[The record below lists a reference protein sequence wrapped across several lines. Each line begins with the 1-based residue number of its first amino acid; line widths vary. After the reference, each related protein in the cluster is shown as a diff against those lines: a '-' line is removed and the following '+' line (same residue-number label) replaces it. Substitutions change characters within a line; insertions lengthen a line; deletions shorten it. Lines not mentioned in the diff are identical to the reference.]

1 MSDIESAGLA
11 AVSPDPSA
19 ATPARALAARRWL
32 ARAAIVLGLV
42 ALGLGVAR
50 IVVNGELR
58 ARLAGSFDSAPANFG
73 RTFLH
78 ETLLN
83 PWFYG
88 VLALVLLLER
98 LIPARP
104 EQKSLSRGAMQD
116 LLWMPFALFSQAF
129 FMPLHIL
136 FLRSLYD
143 RYLGFLTIH
152 AVAEWPAWAR
162 ILLALLAADFLFWFS
177 HFVRHKVT
185 VFWYFHA
192 VHHSQK
198 ELNFF
203 TEYRVHPI
211 DEVFLYTI
219 GFIPFFMLEHSF
231 MTIVAVVWIRHW
243 HTRLYHANIRSN
255 FGWLRYLLVTPQS
268 HRVHHSIEE
277 KHHDRNFGLTFSLW
291 DHIFGTQYRNY
302 DEYPATGINDLDFPF
317 DQEKA
322 RFSIVGRLF
331 AQLLYP
337 FGAVAGDAGVLTRST
352 VEERT

>member
-1 MSDIESAGLA
+1 MTSMRDSEPSTASPERPPAAPQGNAPSPASRSRWTRILVLLGLA
-11 AVSPDPSA
+11 
-19 ATPARALAARRWL
+19 
-32 ARAAIVLGLV
+32 
-42 ALGLGVAR
+42 ALGLGIAR
-50 IVVNGELR
+50 ILRNGELR
-58 ARLAGSFDSAPANFG
+58 AQLTASLGAAPGNFA
-73 RTFLH
+73 RTFLD

-88 VLALVLLLER
+88 VLGLVLLLER

-104 EQKSLSRGAMQD
+104 EQKSLSRGAIQD
-116 LLWMPFALFSQAF
+116 LLWMPWALFSQAF
-129 FMPLHIL
+129 FLPLHIL

-143 RYLGFLTIH
+143 RYLAFLTIDS
-152 AVAEWPAWAR
+152 VALWPGWAR
-162 ILLALLAADFLFWFS
+162 FLLALLAADFLFWFS

-185 VFWYFHA
+185 VLWYFHA

-198 ELNFF
+198 EMNFF

-219 GFIPFFMLEHSF
+219 GFIPFFMLGQPGLS
-231 MTIVAVVWIRHW
+231 IVAIVWIRHW

-255 FGWLRYLLVTPQS
+255 FGWLRYVLVTPQS

-277 KHHDRNFGLTFSLW
+277 KHHDRNFGLTFSIW
-291 DHIFGTQYRNY
+291 DHLFGTQYRKY
-302 DEYPATGINDLDFPF
+302 DEYPETGINDLDFPF

-322 RFSIVGRLF
+322 RFSVVGRLF

-337 FGAVAGDAGVLTRST
+337 FGAIAGDAITARRPSP
-352 VEERT
+352 

>member
-1 MSDIESAGLA
+1 MLDSASLA
-11 AVSPDPSA
+11 ADSERPPALSQEIAKSPA
-19 ATPARALAARRWL
+19 KRRTVTRAFIL
-32 ARAAIVLGLV
+32 LGFV
-42 ALGLGVAR
+42 ALGLGIAR
-50 IVVNGELR
+50 IARNGELR
-58 ARLAGSFDSAPANFG
+58 SQLVGSLGAAPTNFG

-104 EQKSLSRGAMQD
+104 EQKSLSRGTMQD
-116 LLWMPFALFSQAF
+116 LLWMPLGLFSQAF
-129 FMPLHIL
+129 FLPLHIL

-143 RYLGFLTIH
+143 RYLSFLTIH
-152 AVAEWPAWAR
+152 AVAAWPNWAR

-177 HFVRHKVT
+177 HWARHKVT

-231 MTIVAVVWIRHW
+231 LSIVAVVWIRHW
-243 HTRLYHANIRSN
+243 HTRLYHANVRSN
-255 FGWLRYLLVTPQS
+255 FGWLRYILVTPQS

-277 KHHDRNFGLTFSLW
+277 KHHDRNFGLTFSIW
-291 DHIFGTQYRNY
+291 DHLLGTQYRKY
-302 DEYPATGINDLDFPF
+302 DEYPATGINDLAFPF

-322 RFSIVGRLF
+322 RFSLVGRLF

-337 FGAVAGDAGVLTRST
+337 FGALASDATAPAHSPSQ
-352 VEERT
+352 E